1 MSFWKDL
8 FGGGIVS
15 KGVDMLDDA
24 VLTDQEAIGLKAKLL
39 SLYEPYKLAQ
49 RFLALITAIPFVGLH
64 VIYSLIDLVMV
75 IKGFEP
81 ICDELAQN
89 NIDTLGEGFK
99 WIMIWYFT
107 GGVIEGGAKAA
118 KGMFKK

>member
-49 RFLALITAIPFVGLH
+49 RFLRRLITQFLLFRPACYIH
-64 VIYSLIDLVMV
+64 WNSI
-75 IKGFEP
+75 
-81 ICDELAQN
+81 
-89 NIDTLGEGFK
+89 
-99 WIMIWYFT
+99 
-107 GGVIEGGAKAA
+107 
-118 KGMFKK
+118 